1 MLSKR
6 IANGEG
12 FVRGEIFVS
21 RTHVRVRPAEFADA
35 AELVLLLRATDL
47 QLGAFGARVFQAD
60 TIEHLPERLADML
73 SGTDRDVLVAID
85 DGSGDVV
92 GMIVVSDDWVG
103 EVTPT
108 PVLNVT
114 HLVVSPQHRRRG
126 VGRALLAATVHL
138 ADERRIENIVATA
151 VTGSREANR
160 YLARLGFAPL
170 VVRRIAPTSVL
181 RRTLGIADSG
191 DRVAL
196 LRRARLV
203 RGGAGAVGRI

>member
-1 MLSKR
+1 M
-6 IANGEG
+6 
-12 FVRGEIFVS
+12 S
-21 RTHVRVRPAEFADA
+21 RTHVRVRPAEFGDVA
-35 AELVLLLRATDL
+35 ALVLLLRATDL
-47 QLGAFGARVFQAD
+47 QLSAFGARMFQAD
-60 TIEHLPERLADML
+60 TIEHLPERLALML
-73 SGTDRDVLVAID
+73 SGTERDVLVAID
-85 DGSGDVV
+85 DGTGDVV
-92 GMIVVSDDWVG
+92 GMIVVSDDSVG

-114 HLVVSPQHRRRG
+114 HLAVSPQHRRRG

-138 ADERRIENIVATA
+138 ADQRRIENIVATA

-181 RRTLGIADSG
+181 RRTLGISDSG
-191 DRVAL
+191 DRLAL

-203 RGGAGAVGRI
+203 RSGGAKAVGRV

>member
-1 MLSKR
+1 M
-6 IANGEG
+6 
-12 FVRGEIFVS
+12 
-21 RTHVRVRPAEFADA
+21 
-35 AELVLLLRATDL
+35 
-47 QLGAFGARVFQAD
+47 FQAE
-60 TIEHLPERLADML
+60 TIEHLPERLAHML

-85 DGSGDVV
+85 DGSGGVV
-92 GMIVVSDDWVG
+92 GMIVVTDDSVG
-103 EVTPT
+103 EVTQI

-138 ADERRIENIVATA
+138 ADQRRIENIVATA

-181 RRTLGIADSG
+181 RRSLGLSDSSDREHSRHRVPGSREANRYLARLGFAPLVVRRIAPTSVLRRSLGLSDSSE
-191 DRVAL
+191 RVAL
-196 LRRARLV
+196 LRRARIV
-203 RGGAGAVGRI
+203 RRGARAVGRI

>member
-1 MLSKR
+1 M
-6 IANGEG
+6 
-12 FVRGEIFVS
+12 S
-21 RTHVRVRPAEFADA
+21 RTHVRVRPAEFGDVA
-35 AELVLLLRATDL
+35 ALVLLLRATDL
-47 QLGAFGARVFQAD
+47 QLGAFGARMFQAE
-60 TIEHLPERLADML
+60 TIEHLPERLAHML

-85 DGSGDVV
+85 DGGGDVV
-92 GMIVVSDDWVG
+92 GMIVITDDSVG
-103 EVTPT
+103 EVTQI

-138 ADERRIENIVATA
+138 ADQRQVENIVATA

-181 RRTLGIADSG
+181 RRSLGLSDSSE
-191 DRVAL
+191 RVAL
-196 LRRARLV
+196 LRRARIV
-203 RGGAGAVGRI
+203 RRGARAVGRI